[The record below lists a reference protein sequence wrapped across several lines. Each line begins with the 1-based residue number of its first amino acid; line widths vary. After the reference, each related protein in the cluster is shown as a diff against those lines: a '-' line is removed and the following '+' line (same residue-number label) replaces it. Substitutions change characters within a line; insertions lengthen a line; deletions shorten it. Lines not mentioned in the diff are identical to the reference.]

1 MGFWWRKAARDGQED
16 SRATGYEPEKEGIS
30 GNGKE
35 PREVPGALL
44 KSAVSLL
51 DSLGENVRDY
61 AGLATLKPDV
71 NSLGTVWKADGIAD
85 GSCPI
90 SPNADAGVNGRG

>member
-1 MGFWWRKAARDGQED
+1 M
-16 SRATGYEPEKEGIS
+16 EKSPGEA
-30 GNGKE
+30 
-35 PREVPGALL
+35 PGALL

-51 DSLGENVRDY
+51 DSLGENVCDY
-61 AGLATLKPDV
+61 AGLATLKPHV
-71 NSLGTVWKADGIAD
+71 NSLGAVGEADGIAD